1 MSKRGAPN
9 PETDMPPK
17 DPTDLRNS
25 VLNPIPEGGVGISP
39 RVDLVFQRIFGAPGH
54 EPLLI
59 DLLNSVLRPARPVVE
74 VQLLNPVLSPKT
86 HDGRLVIV
94 DLVAID
100 DRGAHVQ
107 VEMQTTAGAHLRKR
121 MLHGWASLYARQLSA
136 GQGFDALRPVISLWF
151 CDRDVLPPPPPVRA
165 RPFHA
170 RFEVAEVDGGPTFLD
185 HFSLHVVELSR
196 FRAATTAP
204 SPEDRWLH
212 FLAEAEG
219 WRAVPPLLHS
229 SPLEAA
235 MTLLESIRANPEER
249 AIYEAYCK
257 QEAIRITAEN
267 ALAAA
272 EREREASAQAL
283 ADSAQA
289 LADSERRRLA
299 ERAVAEQALAAAE
312 RAGAER
318 ALAAERAGAE
328 RALAAERAGA
338 ERALAAERAAEALRA
353 KLRELGIDPDAV
365 D

>member
-1 MSKRGAPN
+1 
-9 PETDMPPK
+9 
-17 DPTDLRNS
+17 
-25 VLNPIPEGGVGISP
+25 
-39 RVDLVFQRIFGAPGH
+39 
-54 EPLLI
+54 
-59 DLLNSVLRPARPVVE
+59 
-74 VQLLNPVLSPKT
+74 
-86 HDGRLVIV
+86 
-94 DLVAID
+94 
-100 DRGAHVQ
+100 
-107 VEMQTTAGAHLRKR
+107 
-121 MLHGWASLYARQLSA
+121 
-136 GQGFDALRPVISLWF
+136 VISLWF
-151 CDRDVLPPPPPVRA
+151 CDRDVLPPPPPGRA

-299 ERAVAEQALAAAE
+299 ERAVAE
-312 RAGAER
+312 R

-353 KLRELGIDPDAV
+353 KLRELGIDPEAV